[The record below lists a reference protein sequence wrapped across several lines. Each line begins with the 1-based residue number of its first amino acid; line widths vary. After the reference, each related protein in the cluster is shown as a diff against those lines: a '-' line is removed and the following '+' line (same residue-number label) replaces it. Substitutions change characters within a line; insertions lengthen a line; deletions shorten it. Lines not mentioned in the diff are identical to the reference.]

1 MGSEA
6 KYQLHPWKKPFTLL
20 IVNQNSSSFRK
31 FVKQVSQISAGDG
44 GRGRKPPPKK
54 KNVIKAHSGNIC
66 SHLRKFPDLCDTM
79 RPHYG
84 QLTMLS
90 LEVLSW
96 HLLKELEDFFLPEG
110 WEVCEV
116 MERVEHGVAVSTM

>member
-1 MGSEA
+1 MPLLSFWT
-6 KYQLHPWKKPFTLL
+6 KQNKTKKPKNKKECGQSNISLL
-20 IVNQNSSSFRK
+20 
-31 FVKQVSQISAGDG
+31 
-44 GRGRKPPPKK
+44 
-54 KNVIKAHSGNIC
+54 GNIC
-66 SHLRKFPDLCDTM
+66 SRLRKFPDLCDTM
-79 RPHYG
+79 QPHYG

>member
-1 MGSEA
+1 M
-6 KYQLHPWKKPFTLL
+6 
-20 IVNQNSSSFRK
+20 
-31 FVKQVSQISAGDG
+31 
-44 GRGRKPPPKK
+44 
-54 KNVIKAHSGNIC
+54 IKAHSGNIC

>member
-1 MGSEA
+1 
-6 KYQLHPWKKPFTLL
+6 
-20 IVNQNSSSFRK
+20 
-31 FVKQVSQISAGDG
+31 
-44 GRGRKPPPKK
+44 
-54 KNVIKAHSGNIC
+54 
-66 SHLRKFPDLCDTM
+66 M